1 MAAHLLLY
9 GMVWSTNYAM
19 QIQCFTVT
27 PFQENCYVLTHGGET
42 IVVDPGEA
50 APELLAAIKGANVT
64 MIFNTHC
71 HCDHSGGNAELVKL
85 TDAPLVCHEADLPLL
100 RTIRQQG
107 MMFGVRVAPSP
118 EPDRLIHEGD
128 TISIGGADLKVFHTP
143 GHAPGHV
150 VLVGDGFVIAGDT
163 LFAGSIGRTDLPGG
177 DYDTLIRS
185 IREKLL
191 VLPDDTIVYS
201 GHGPTTTIGVERR
214 SNPFLG
220 TP

>member
-1 MAAHLLLY
+1 ME
-9 GMVWSTNYAM
+9 
-19 QIQCFTVT
+19 IQCFTVT
-27 PFQENCYVLTHGGET
+27 PFQENCYVLSHGGET

-50 APELLAAIKGANVT
+50 APELIAAIAGAKVT

-71 HCDHSGGNAELVKL
+71 HCDHSGGNAELMKR
-85 TDAPLVCHEADLPLL
+85 TGAPLVAHEADLPLL
-100 RTIRQQG
+100 RTISQQG
-107 MMFGVRVAPSP
+107 AMFGVRVPASP
-118 EPDRLIHEGD
+118 DPDRFIEEGD
-128 TISIGGADLKVFHTP
+128 TIDIGGAKLKVFHTP

-177 DYDTLIRS
+177 DYDTLIRA

-191 VLPDDTIVYS
+191 VLPDETRVFS
-201 GHGPTTTIGVERR
+201 GHGPATTIGAERR
-214 SNPFLG
+214 SNPFVG

>member
-1 MAAHLLLY
+1 
-9 GMVWSTNYAM
+9 M

-42 IVVDPGEA
+42 IVIDPGEA
-50 APELLAAIKGANVT
+50 APALLRAIDGQNVT

-71 HCDHSGGNAELVKL
+71 HCDHSGGNAELMQR
-85 TDAPLVCHEADLPLL
+85 TGAPLVAHEADLPLL

-107 MMFGVRVAPSP
+107 MMFGVRVPESP
-118 EPDRLIHEGD
+118 DPDRFINEGD
-128 TISIGGADLKVFHTP
+128 VVTIGDAELKVFHTP

-177 DYDTLIRS
+177 DYDTLIQS

-191 VLPDDTIVYS
+191 VLPDDTQVFC
-201 GHGPTTTIGVERR
+201 GHGPSTTIGEERR
-214 SNPFLG
+214 TNPFLRS
-220 TP
+220 